1 MENFTER
8 LRDIQAARN
17 SLLCVGLDTDPK
29 KIPASLQGAADPVA
43 EFNRRIVEATADL
56 VCAYKINLAFY
67 EAMGDRGWP
76 ALRRTIALI
85 PAGIL
90 VIGDAKRGDIGN
102 TAEMYAA
109 SLRDDLKFGAC
120 TVNPSMGSD
129 AVEPFLRD
137 PVHGVFLLALTSN
150 PGARDFQYLKSGGVP
165 LYEHVVRKAKKWNT
179 RGNVGLVVGA
189 TRPAQLKRIRAV
201 APQLPIL
208 IPGVGAQ
215 GGDLRAAVRYGCT
228 AQGDLALINASRAV
242 LYASGGTDFADAA
255 RAAARAM
262 RDDINTHRRRAG
274 K

>member
-1 MENFTER
+1 MNPFADR
-8 LRDIQAARN
+8 LRAIQAARN
-17 SLLCVGLDTDPK
+17 SLLCVGLDTDVK
-29 KIPASLQGAADPVA
+29 KLPASVRDAADPVH
-43 EFNRRIVEATADL
+43 EFNRRIVEATAD
-56 VCAYKINLAFY
+56 VVAAYKINLAFY

-76 ALRRTIALI
+76 ALRRTIALV
-85 PAGIL
+85 PEGIL

-109 SLRDDLKFGAC
+109 SLRDDLKFGAS
-120 TVNPSMGSD
+120 TVNPYMGSD

-137 PVHGVFLLALTSN
+137 PSHGVFLLALTSN
-150 PGARDFQYLKSGGVP
+150 PGARDFQYLASKGVP
-165 LYEHVVRKAKKWNT
+165 LYEQVVRKAKRWNT

-189 TRPAQLKRIRAV
+189 TRPAQLKRIRSI

-242 LYASGGTDFADAA
+242 LYASGGADFAEAA
-255 RAAARAM
+255 HAAARTL
-262 RDDINTHRRRAG
+262 RDDINSFRRRAG
-274 K
+274 